1 MRAFLLLLCRQ
12 AGLLDDHKLAR
23 KVEFDIPSVASL
35 AVWRERRGP
44 RGKDAGEE
52 QEFENGKVCLG
63 CGIVPI
69 SLDHESTHRR
79 HQSTNKRGDKGEVAG
94 TSVGGGRELGERREW
109 SPLERRGFNIR
120 PQYQSQFDS
129 QQLVSLTIFRLY
141 YCRY

>member
-23 KVEFDIPSVASL
+23 KVEFDFPSVASL

-44 RGKDAGEE
+44 GGKVAGVEE
-52 QEFENGKVCLG
+52 EFENGKKCLG
-63 CGIVPI
+63 CGMVPI
-69 SLDHESTHRR
+69 SLDHESSHRR

-94 TSVGGGRELGERREW
+94 TSVGGRELRERREW
-109 SPLERRGFNIR
+109 SPLEKRGFNIR
-120 PQYQSQFDS
+120 PQSQSQFDS

-141 YCRY
+141 NCLY